1 MIDRTLIRRYVAA
14 VYRLAADAGQVEP
27 VREELARLQEAV
39 SRDPRTLAVLQHPGI
54 SPAEKRDLLLKLAGE
69 TPSATVAGLL
79 DVLLEKDR
87 AEVLLGAADAF
98 TELADEDAGRVR
110 AFVEVAWEPDAE
122 QQQRLQSALARL
134 VGKPVVAEFK
144 LVPEI
149 LGGARVRVL
158 GRLMDGSLQGRL
170 QEMVSR
176 ITTAPSG

>member
-39 SRDPRTLAVLQHPGI
+39 TRDPRTLEVLQHPGI
-54 SPAEKRDLLLKLAGE
+54 TVAEKRDLLRKVAGE
-69 TPSATVAGLL
+69 APSTTVAGLL
-79 DVLLEKDR
+79 DVLLEKHR
-87 AEVLLGAADAF
+87 AEVLLGASDVF
-98 TELADEDAGRVR
+98 TDFADEDAGRVR

-134 VGKPVVAEFK
+134 VGRPVVAEFK

-149 LGGARVRVL
+149 LGGARVHLL
-158 GRLMDGSLQGRL
+158 GRVMDGSLQGWL
-170 QEMVSR
+170 QEMVGR
-176 ITTAPSG
+176 IATAPSS